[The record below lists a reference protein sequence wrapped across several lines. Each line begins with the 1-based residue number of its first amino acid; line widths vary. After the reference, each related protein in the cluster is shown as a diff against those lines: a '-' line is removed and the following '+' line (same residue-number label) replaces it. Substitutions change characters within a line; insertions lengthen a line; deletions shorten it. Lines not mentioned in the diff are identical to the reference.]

1 MISSSD
7 PRLPMTPNTPTTQ
20 ATPWA
25 LDELPMPDA
34 FSMPEA
40 ITHHAASRDTMD
52 AHAQMA
58 AERTRL
64 EADAYTRG
72 YEDAVAAARNSAD
85 ARLAAALGAL
95 AEATAS
101 VRLHESRWT
110 ANCEENLAALAIV
123 VARHIVQREVSV
135 DQSIV
140 RELVQRALSQFPIDQ
155 TITVRLHPDDVAS
168 CNDLVRQGVNG
179 LVQDVRFMPDPHV
192 NQGGC
197 LVEGRER
204 IIDGRV
210 DTSLER
216 AYRSLGQVQST

>member
-1 MISSSD
+1 
-7 PRLPMTPNTPTTQ
+7 MTPTMPTAQ

-25 LDELPMPDA
+25 LDELPMPDVFPMSEPMA
-34 FSMPEA
+34 
-40 ITHHAASRDTMD
+40 HHAPSRDSFD
-52 AHAQMA
+52 AHAQLA

-72 YEDAVAAARNSAD
+72 YADAVAAARTSAD

-140 RELVQRALSQFPIDQ
+140 RDLVQRALSQFPIDQ
-155 TITVRLHPDDVAS
+155 TITVRLHPEDVAT
-168 CNDLVRQGVNG
+168 CDGLARQGANG
-179 LVQDVRFMPDPHV
+179 MVQEVRLVPDTHI

-216 AYRSLGQVQST
+216 AYRSLGQVQPS